1 MKEAEK
7 KETNPKAAMGIRKV
21 SMSCL
26 SSQSVAL
33 IAEAFKAEQLIED
46 DVVVIHTSEHWNA
59 AVAHLML
66 FWEGQGDELEVP
78 HLARS
83 MARVMVIRDAELSD
97 VLEDDR
103 LNSDVEGV
111 HITDLNAAAAA
122 VIDKLPK
129 CEPPFTELPEGTLGF
144 KVETPI
150 ELDTPFHVL
159 PWRVVLEMALGMME
173 GARKYGR
180 HNYRE
185 MGVRASVYYD
195 ATKRHLADYIA
206 GKEVDTESTLSH
218 LTKALSSSQVLLDSM
233 VMGNW
238 IDDRPLRIK

>member
-1 MKEAEK
+1 MKSPTK
-7 KETNPKAAMGIRKV
+7 FRQRMLKY
-21 SMSCL
+21 
-26 SSQSVAL
+26 
-33 IAEAFKAEQLIED
+33 
-46 DVVVIHTSEHWNA
+46 
-59 AVAHLML
+59 LML
-66 FWEGQGDELEVP
+66 FWEGQGDDLKVP

-103 LNSDVEGV
+103 PNTDVRGV

-129 CEPPFTELPEGTLGF
+129 CEPPFTELPPNSLGF
-144 KVETPI
+144 KVAAPI
-150 ELDTPFHVL
+150 TLDTPFHVL

-185 MGVRASVYYD
+185 MGARASVYYD

-206 GKEVDTESTLSH
+206 GKEVDGDSTLSH